1 MTLPNQLTLLR
12 IILSPIFALALFKD
26 GLGWKY
32 FSIGIFV
39 IASLTDFY
47 DGALARKYGH
57 VTKLGK
63 FLDPLADKILVSTAF
78 VCLAVFKYVEL
89 WMVTVVICRDF
100 LITMLR
106 SYALYRNYP
115 IHTMMLAKWKTAIQ
129 DFTVYFILAIMIV
142 QEHLN
147 ALGRSFF
154 VLELIQEYRIIS
166 WVMWVVVVLTVY
178 TGIKYLVDNRSYIK
192 NMLLEFYHVFA
203 PSDL

>member
-12 IILSPIFALALFKD
+12 IVLSPVFALVLFKD

-32 FSIGIFV
+32 CSIAIFI
-39 IASLTDFY
+39 IASLTDLY
-47 DGALARKYGH
+47 DGILARRYGI

-78 VCLAVFKYVEL
+78 VCLSVFNYVEF
-89 WMVTVVICRDF
+89 WMVMVVIARDF
-100 LITMLR
+100 IITTLR

-115 IHTMMLAKWKTAIQ
+115 IRTMTLAKWKTAIQ
-129 DFTVYFILAIMIV
+129 DFTVYFILAIMII
-142 QEHLN
+142 QEHLS
-147 ALGRSFF
+147 AVGRSFF
-154 VLELIQEYRIIS
+154 VLDLIREYRIIS
-166 WVMWVVVVLTVY
+166 WVMWLVIVLTVY
-178 TGIKYLVDNRSYIK
+178 TGIRYLVDNRRYIK